1 MRAGTP
7 IIDSWAQP
15 VFNARQT
22 MPEVVRLFEQSGT
35 AAMLDRALSPDE
47 VVALMDAA
55 GIDRLMFCAWARPG
69 RWVVSNDEVARFTRA
84 YPDRF
89 TGVAAVDLHKP
100 MEAVRELERAVKELG
115 FRALRV
121 VPWLWELPPTDRR
134 YYPLYAKCVEL
145 GIPFCTQVG
154 HTGPLFP
161 SETGRPI
168 PYIDQ
173 VALDFPELVIVGGHI
188 GFPWTEEMLAL
199 CWKHPNV
206 YIDTS
211 AYLPKMYPPALL
223 QFMKGYGQDKV
234 LFGTNFPHLPF
245 DRCIKGV
252 ESLDLPAEAKAKF
265 LGGNA
270 RRVFGL

>member
-1 MRAGTP
+1 M

-15 VFNARQT
+15 VFNARRS

-35 AAMLDRALSPDE
+35 AAMLDHVLSPAE
-47 VVALMDAA
+47 TVALMDRA
-55 GIDRLMFCAWARPG
+55 GVDRQMLCAWHRPG
-69 RWVVSNDEVARFTRA
+69 RWVISNDDVAAFTRA
-84 YPDRF
+84 FPDRF
-89 TGVAAVDLHKP
+89 TGVAAVDLHRP
-100 MEAVRELERAVKELG
+100 MDAVRELERAVSEHG
-115 FRALRV
+115 FRALRI

-168 PYIDQ
+168 PYLDQ

-199 CWKHPNV
+199 CWKHRNV

-211 AYLPKMYPPALL
+211 AYLPKMYPPALVK
-223 QFMKGYGQDKV
+223 FMQGYGQDKV
-234 LFGTNFPHLPF
+234 LFGTNFPHLPLEK
-245 DRCIKGV
+245 CVAGV
-252 ESLDLPAEAKAKF
+252 RALGLPPEAEAKF
-265 LGGNA
+265 LGLNA
-270 RRVFGL
+270 KRVFGL

>member
-1 MRAGTP
+1 
-7 IIDSWAQP
+7 
-15 VFNARQT
+15 
-22 MPEVVRLFEQSGT
+22 
-35 AAMLDRALSPDE
+35 MLDRTHKPDE
-47 VVALMDAA
+47 IVAIMDAVGVA
-55 GIDRLMFCAWARPG
+55 RLMLSAWIRPG
-69 RWVVSNDEVARFTRA
+69 RSIASNDEIAAFTRA
-84 YPDRF
+84 YPERF

-100 MEAVRELERAVKELG
+100 MQAVRELERAVVELG
-115 FRALRV
+115 CKALRV

-134 YYPLYAKCVEL
+134 YYPLYAKCIEL

-206 YIDTS
+206 YIDAS
-211 AYLPKMYPPALL
+211 AYLPKMYPPALVK
-223 QFMKGYGQDKV
+223 FMQGYGQDKV
-234 LFGTNFPHLPF
+234 LFGSNFPHLPL
-245 DRCIKGV
+245 DKCVAGAKQLGEV
-252 ESLDLPAEAKAKF
+252 ERKF
-265 LGGNA
+265 LGLNA
-270 RRVFGL
+270 KRVFRL